1 MQALVKKWNIE
12 NNVTFTGYLSTQN
25 EAFEIV
31 AKAKIDVLPT
41 HYDII
46 PGTILECMYIGV
58 PVISNSVGGIPDLNE
73 NSECV
78 VLSKKG
84 NIPGLASLITDL
96 LNNDEKRKTLIENSK
111 VEVKKF
117 YDKNE
122 IYKDILIIYRNILE
136 NEKNDK

>member
-1 MQALVKKWNIE
+1 MWLI
-12 NNVTFTGYLSTQN
+12 
-25 EAFEIV
+25 
-31 AKAKIDVLPT
+31 
-41 HYDII
+41 
-46 PGTILECMYIGV
+46 
-58 PVISNSVGGIPDLNE
+58 
-73 NSECV
+73 

-84 NIPGLASLITDL
+84 DISGLASLITDL